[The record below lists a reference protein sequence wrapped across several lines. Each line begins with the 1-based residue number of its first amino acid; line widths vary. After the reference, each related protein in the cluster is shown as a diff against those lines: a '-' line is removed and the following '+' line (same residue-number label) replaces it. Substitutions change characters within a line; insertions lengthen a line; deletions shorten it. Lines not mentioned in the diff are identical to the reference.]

1 MHKLRHL
8 IVTMIIIMLVSGCK
22 TIKQKTDA
30 IVEEENKKLSKFIGK
45 TSTDL
50 KTSLGN
56 PDEDFRNEVG
66 NLVLVY
72 NTKKYGIPCE
82 RRFEINSNSLVIGF
96 VSNGCF

>member
-50 KTSLGN
+50 KISLGK
-56 PDEDFRNEVG
+56 PDEDFRNEIG

>member
-1 MHKLRHL
+1 MYKLKFFL
-8 IVTMIIIMLVSGCK
+8 IYLIFLTLISGCK

-30 IVEEENKKLSKFIGK
+30 IVEKENQRLTKFIGK
-45 TSTDL
+45 SSSELQTE
-50 KTSLGN
+50 LGK
-56 PDEDFRNEVG
+56 PDESFKNDKG

-82 RRFEINSNSLVIGF
+82 RRFEITFNSVVVGF

>member
-1 MHKLRHL
+1 MYKLRHL
-8 IVTMIIIMLVSGCK
+8 ILSLIIIILVSGCK

-50 KTSLGN
+50 KISLGK
-56 PDEDFRNEVG
+56 PDEDFRNEIG

>member
-1 MHKLRHL
+1 MYKLRHL
-8 IVTMIIIMLVSGCK
+8 IISLIIIILLSGCK

-50 KTSLGN
+50 KISLGK
-56 PDEDFRNEVG
+56 PDEDFRNEIG